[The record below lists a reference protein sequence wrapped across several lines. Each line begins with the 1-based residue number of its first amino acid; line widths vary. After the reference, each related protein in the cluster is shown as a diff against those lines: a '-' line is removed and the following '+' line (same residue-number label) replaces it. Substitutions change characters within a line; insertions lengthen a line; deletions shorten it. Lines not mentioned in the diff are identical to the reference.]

1 MKIVAIVL
9 LANFAL
15 TNLAFAQGGTGVPTI
30 PTTPGLPPGPLPG
43 TPVPAPTAPAPAAPT
58 NPNDEVVITPKDLKD
73 AQASVDACYQFSY
86 NKLAKVTLGNFKAL
100 WPAKWKNN
108 GFGTFSPTNEPEDP
122 GSLTFGGKAKC
133 LIVPGSAPTVKDNL
147 GRNILYSGYSQPAGS
162 ASLQATLENV
172 NNKGLS
178 QRDFTKAYLADLE
191 AKNEANWFSK
201 LVGATINAILS
212 VVTFFVGMLTFMAG
226 AIFNTAVSWV
236 LNQTIPDI
244 VTVGWGIVRDFANMF
259 FILILIIIALAAI
272 LRIESYD
279 YRHLLGELV
288 IMAILVNF
296 SKVIAVTLIHFV
308 DLISIMFAPRDL
320 TEIFAFVYNFTI
332 GDIGVPNGWMS
343 GLLQGITKLFFAVIS
358 LATFLALT
366 GLLIV
371 RLVGLYVLIIFS
383 PLAYVLDILPAT
395 KHYAHEWW
403 EYFAKYLIWVPIS
416 FFMLRLTI
424 LLVRAPFPNSDTA
437 FQYVIL
443 MAFMWGAVIVA
454 EHAGMVGGKAIVN
467 GIEKAGHKGAHFLGH
482 VAAGAA
488 GKWWNEKYMH
498 KYAEAEAH
506 AKSHGRDLT
515 MGEKLKLAAF
525 NPVATTKAW
534 MEHSHEQQHIAQ
546 EGAKAASREVV
557 NQARTGGVQL
567 TSRGLKINPTGGVQM
582 PYREFLA
589 KKEEREYVKLFL
601 DMARQKKAQV
611 AAQLAKDDT
620 HKGAIM
626 RRSLIM
632 AAAADNHFEDIIDLA
647 PGFAEKYSDENGSVS
662 STKAISAFIHDFLR
676 ADPDDHHADRDSQ
689 RFIGSDLNEILV
701 QKGRY
706 LDSGIG
712 VLDPATGNYVRG
724 LKKSGK
730 KIKNKFEEDIDEL
743 VDNGQMDHA
752 LTEWRK
758 LSGRK
763 RAEASVFNTSDYVY
777 DVEIDQATGKR
788 TKVNG
793 RWVSGLNEAKVEA
806 AKLMKEDTRREVQH
820 MAARNVEALI
830 PGSVPKDANGIFNP
844 GVIEVEHQD
853 QAEAIERFWKT
864 NQHQFAAVYAKKLDM
879 SKPGEIDSSR
889 VTGVTVQYKDK
900 HTGKTGT
907 IRLGDPSKLKYD
919 PVKNSFEDP
928 SGSKPS
934 GGGTAPGGT
943 GPAVNMG
950 PRPGSPS
957 APPPTIP

>member
-1 MKIVAIVL
+1 MPSNLKHNRIIKLVALIL

-15 TNLAFAQGGTGVPTI
+15 ANLSFAQVPSI
-30 PTTPGLPPGPLPG
+30 PVTPGIPGPTLPG
-43 TPVPAPTAPAPAAPT
+43 TPVPAPTAPTAPAPTTT
-58 NPNDEVVITPKDLKD
+58 NPNDEIVITPQDLKA
-73 AQASVDACYQFSY
+73 AQAGVNACYEFSY

-100 WPAKWKNN
+100 WPAKWQGS

-122 GSLTFGGKAKC
+122 GSFTFGGKAKC
-133 LIVPGSAPTVKDNL
+133 LIVPGNAPTLKDNQ

-162 ASLQATLENV
+162 ANLQATLENV

-178 QRDFTKAYLADLE
+178 RRDFTKAYLADLE

-259 FILILIIIALAAI
+259 FILILILIALAAI

-320 TEIFAFVYNFTI
+320 TEIMAFVYNFTI

-454 EHAGMVGGKAIVN
+454 EHAGMVGGKAVVN
-467 GIEKAGHKGAHFLGH
+467 AVEKAGHKAGHFLGH

-488 GKWWNEKYMH
+488 GKYWNEKYMH
-498 KYAEAEAH
+498 KYNEAEAH
-506 AKSHGRDLT
+506 AKSKGRDLT

-525 NPVATTKAW
+525 NPVASTKAW

-546 EGAKAASREVV
+546 EGAKATSREVV
-557 NQARTGGVQL
+557 NQARTGGVEL
-567 TSRGLKINPTGGVQM
+567 TRKGFKVNPEGGVRI

-589 KKEEREYVKLFL
+589 KKEEREFVKLFL

-611 AAQLAKDDT
+611 ASELAKDNT
-620 HKGAIM
+620 HKGAIL

-632 AAAADNHFEDIIDLA
+632 AAAADNHFEDIIDLS
-647 PGFAEKYSDENGSVS
+647 PGFAEKYSDEKGSVS

-701 QKGRY
+701 QKGRF
-706 LDSGIG
+706 LDTGIG
-712 VLDPATGNYVRG
+712 FIDPATGNYQRG
-724 LKKSGK
+724 LKKTGR
-730 KIKNKFEEDIDEL
+730 KIKNKFGEDIDEL
-743 VDNGQMDHA
+743 VDNGQQDHA

-777 DVEIDQATGKR
+777 DVEINPATGER

-793 RWVSGLNEAKVEA
+793 RWVSGLNDAKVEA

-820 MAARNVEALI
+820 SAARNVEALI
-830 PGSVPKDANGIFNP
+830 PGKVHVDVTGVLDPR
-844 GVIEVEHQD
+844 VIEVEHED
-853 QAEAIERFWKT
+853 QALAIKRFWDT
-864 NQHQFAAVYAKKLDM
+864 NQHHFAAVYAKKLDM
-879 SKPGEIDSSR
+879 VKPGEIDSSK
-889 VTGVTVQYKDK
+889 VTGVNIQYKDK

-907 IRLGDPSKLKYD
+907 IMLGDPTKLKYD
-919 PVKNSFEDP
+919 PTKNVF
-928 SGSKPS
+928 
-934 GGGTAPGGT
+934 
-943 GPAVNMG
+943 
-950 PRPGSPS
+950 
-957 APPPTIP
+957 